1 MRENSPT
8 DWETIERVYRAGVI
22 SLREIARAHS
32 ISDTAIRKRA
42 KAEGWERDLTEK
54 VKERARSKLVRDDG
68 SQSGSHPQ
76 RERTDREIVE
86 EASETQVYVVKAHR
100 RDIAS
105 GRNILGKLFDELN
118 DAIDHREEIEDDI
131 VAETATDKDGQ
142 RRTRM
147 LRAVALGSRAGVMLS
162 LSAAMKNVIV
172 LERQAFNISTEGD
185 KDGPAT
191 TIEVVNYGDQG
202 PTAA

>member
-1 MRENSPT
+1 MNEKTPT
-8 DWETIERVYRAGVI
+8 DWEAIEREYRAGQLSV
-22 SLREIARAHS
+22 SEIGRIFGVSH
-32 ISDTAIRKRA
+32 TAINKRA
-42 KAEGWERDLTEK
+42 KKFEWPRDL
-54 VKERARSKLVRDDG
+54 VDRVRQAVSAKLVSNPVSDEALAETVDQAATRIV
-68 SQSGSHPQ
+68 QVV
-76 RERTDREIVE
+76 REHKTNIR
-86 EASETQVYVVKAHR
+86 S
-100 RDIAS
+100 S
-105 GRNILGKLFDELN
+105 RNILGKLFDELN

-131 VAETATDKDGQ
+131 VAETVDDKDGQ
-142 RRTRM
+142 RRARM

>member
-1 MRENSPT
+1 MNEKAPT
-8 DWETIERVYRAGVI
+8 DWEAIEREYRAGQLSV
-22 SLREIARAHS
+22 SEIGRIFGVSH
-32 ISDTAIRKRA
+32 TAINKRA
-42 KAEGWERDLTEK
+42 KKFQWPRDL
-54 VKERARSKLVRDDG
+54 VDRVRQAVSAKLVSNPVSDEALAETVDQAATRIV
-68 SQSGSHPQ
+68 QVV
-76 RERTDREIVE
+76 REHKGNIR
-86 EASETQVYVVKAHR
+86 AS
-100 RDIAS
+100 
-105 GRNILGKLFDELN
+105 RNILGKLFDELN